1 MKHVPILQGLVYT
14 IRITPYRGGWVI
26 GTLEDGDGIIFES
39 DFPCYKDAYWAL
51 MDMDG
56 RAFIASTEE
65 VERTSTA
72 K

>member
-1 MKHVPILQGLVYT
+1 MKNVPVLQGLVYT

-26 GTLEDGDGIIFES
+26 GSLEDGDEIIFES

-51 MDMDG
+51 MDMDSQ
-56 RAFIASTEE
+56 AFISSTEE

>member
-1 MKHVPILQGLVYT
+1 MNNVPLLQGLVYT

-26 GTLEDGDGIIFES
+26 GTLEDGDEIIFES

-56 RAFIASTEE
+56 QAYISSTEE
-65 VERTSTA
+65 EKSASTA
-72 K
+72 E